1 MHSLAFQKALE
12 AGVGM
17 LEFDLRLTKDNVVF
31 VIHDETVDRTTNGSG
46 PVGDYTWAELRQLDA
61 SGWFGKVF
69 EGLKIPSF
77 EELCDLIEPYPEL
90 LLNVEVKSSPHAKQV
105 VDQAMGMLKERGYLP
120 RCVFTCFDAAVI
132 AYLHDT
138 YNVKTQG
145 FMADE
150 MYNFDPG
157 EQGTYSKMWA
167 IAFPMRLLTAERV
180 KAFQEKGLLPWC
192 YCPDTEEQ
200 VAYALDCGVTL
211 LTCNNPLPA
220 IRRLQEIR

>member
-1 MHSLAFQKALE
+1 MRF
-12 AGVGM
+12 
-17 LEFDLRLTKDNVVF
+17 
-31 VIHDETVDRTTNGSG
+31 DRTLSG
-46 PVGDYTWAELRQLDA
+46 AAAER
-61 SGWFGKVF
+61 GG
-69 EGLKIPSF
+69 
-77 EELCDLIEPYPEL
+77 
-90 LLNVEVKSSPHAKQV
+90 EVKPSCQTSGGSSHGDAE
-105 VDQAMGMLKERGYLP
+105 GSGYLP

-211 LTCNNPLPA
+211 LTCNNPLLA